1 MRFLNGS
8 KANNSSKDAKMFAPC
23 FSTAKNETNIADITD
38 IAIAMSV
45 LLCLVLSI
53 FGNIFAVTGIIILN
67 IILICKGELKKKA
80 V

>member
-23 FSTAKNETNIADITD
+23 FSTAKKEMDIADITD

-45 LLCLVLSI
+45 LLCLVLSLL
-53 FGNIFAVTGIIILN
+53 GNLIAVEGIIILS
-67 IILICKGELKKKA
+67 IILICRGELKKKA